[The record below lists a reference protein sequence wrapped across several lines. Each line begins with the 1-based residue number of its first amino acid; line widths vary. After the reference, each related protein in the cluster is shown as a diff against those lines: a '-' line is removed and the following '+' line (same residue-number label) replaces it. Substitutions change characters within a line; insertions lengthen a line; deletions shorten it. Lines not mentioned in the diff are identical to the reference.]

1 MKIFCLIL
9 VLILSALDNS
19 ESTCCFL
26 CVIYLLGIVY
36 SLTIPKEYREYR
48 FKLLNGVYPV
58 YIVSALLVS
67 ISFSATDYYLVSDS
81 SRYIENYMQRTQMF
95 FDSEDLYKCYFE
107 FSDSNLL
114 YNAYL
119 NIMAMFANTK
129 LDGMT
134 VFGMTLLQTVWG
146 MLSSIVLFR
155 ILARHIE
162 VERAYSYTL
171 MFALCSLFLFYSTV
185 IIRDIIICFLYL
197 CAFDIVDRKFSLFGV
212 LILLILIFLTW
223 GIRLYSGIFMVVFL
237 AYYVYVWLRNSHLK
251 SVATILVAVVIII
264 AGVGLMASSLME
276 QTTAELQGYEELSA
290 ERSAGGIISKLQSLP
305 SGISHLAIVLFS
317 MIRPLPPLGIYAG
330 AETFSHFTMS
340 TLFLISGFF
349 WFVVFYTLCY
359 KLFIQKYIFKI
370 PVEKVVLLMVC
381 LVFLMANASHPDI
394 RRMLP
399 VFPVLFVQYAVLCE
413 HEGVKPFSGRVPELL
428 ISGYVVMAI
437 GLLIVM

>member
-1 MKIFCLIL
+1 MVVV
-9 VLILSALDNS
+9 VLILISVLSVLDGS
-19 ESTCCFL
+19 LSSGVLLLSSFVL
-26 CVIYLLGIVY
+26 CNILNTTLLKEHQQKGRCLYSIVFIIYVLMA
-36 SLTIPKEYREYR
+36 
-48 FKLLNGVYPV
+48 
-58 YIVSALLVS
+58 YIVSK
-67 ISFSATDYYLVSDS
+67 SFSASDHFFVSDS
-81 SRYIENYMQRTQMF
+81 SRYIESYISRLDF
-95 FDSEDLYKCYFE
+95 FYVMEDLIDCYTN

-114 YNAYL
+114 YNSYL

-155 ILARHIE
+155 ILARHID
-162 VERAYSYTL
+162 VERAYRYTL

-185 IIRDIIICFLYL
+185 IIRDILICFLYL

-212 LILLILIFLTW
+212 VILLILIFLTW
-223 GIRLYSGIFMVVFL
+223 GIRLYSGIFMVAFL
-237 AYYVYVWLRNSHLK
+237 AYYVYVRLRNSHLK
-251 SVATILVAVVIII
+251 SVATILLAVVIIV

-317 MIRPLPPLGIYAG
+317 MIRPLPPFGVYVG

-349 WFVVFYTLCY
+349 WFVVFYTFCY

-370 PVEKVVLLMVC
+370 PLENVVLLIVC

-399 VFPVLFVQYAVLCE
+399 VFPVLFVQYAVICE

-428 ISGYVVMAI
+428 ITGYVALAI